1 MPRSAMVTQSCLYE
15 VDVPVDSLPQM
26 WRLSSERFTQL
37 IWSGLST
44 NPVPWNGVDS
54 EMYFSFHLGLLGKA
68 VP

>member
-1 MPRSAMVTQSCLYE
+1 MLLSGLFFKTASFYGEETELRE
-15 VDVPVDSLPQM
+15 VHTAHM
-26 WRLSSERFTQL
+26 EC
-37 IWSGLST
+37 LST